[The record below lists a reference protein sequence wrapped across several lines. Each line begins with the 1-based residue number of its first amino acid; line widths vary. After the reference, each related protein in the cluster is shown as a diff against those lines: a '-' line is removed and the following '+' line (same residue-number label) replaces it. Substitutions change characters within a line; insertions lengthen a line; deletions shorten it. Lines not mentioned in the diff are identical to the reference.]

1 MKASFTHKHFDDKVL
16 ITLFVNGKKE
26 SSLFKMNK
34 DGFFSHYENIKDVEK
49 NLLLNY
55 WARIDIQSQ
64 DEGEGE

>member
-55 WARIDIQSQ
+55 QARIDIQSQ